1 MSKCATLTHASDQG
15 EKEISDKDQYV
26 HIQLLASIYYYLL
39 DVRFSVS
46 IKFGDIK
53 MVTVTWQIPQLVSYK
68 TNIF

>member
-1 MSKCATLTHASDQG
+1 MSKCAALTHASDQG
-15 EKEISDKDQYV
+15 EKEISDKDQCV